1 MMFVKQKIW
10 NKETKKYTRVMMTYK
25 CSTLE
30 NITCQFMEGKA
41 AQQYLISEMIEEK
54 SKLFIARIDN
64 YALNVLDFKNIKNFD
79 KNT

>member
-30 NITCQFMEGKA
+30 NITCQFMEGKQA
-41 AQQYLISEMIEEK
+41 
-54 SKLFIARIDN
+54 
-64 YALNVLDFKNIKNFD
+64 
-79 KNT
+79 